1 MTAHELV
8 SPHVWVN
15 FSRELGIKTEGGTA
29 TQWQGWGLPTEVAED
44 SVENV
49 LGSNGQRQ

>member
-1 MTAHELV
+1 M
-8 SPHVWVN
+8 WVN
-15 FSRELGIKTEGGTA
+15 FSRELGIKTEVELLHSGRAGA
-29 TQWQGWGLPTEVAED
+29 FQAEVAEV